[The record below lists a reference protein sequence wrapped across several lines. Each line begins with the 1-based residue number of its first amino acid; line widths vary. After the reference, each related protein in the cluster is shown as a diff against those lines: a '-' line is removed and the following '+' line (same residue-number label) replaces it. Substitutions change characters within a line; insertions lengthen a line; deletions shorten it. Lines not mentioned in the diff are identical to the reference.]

1 MDKFIPLWSI
11 VPMDSSFTQ
20 WAHLCQ
26 SRSRPIE
33 VHNGV
38 KKIEVA
44 VHKLCHLKIG
54 KSEFIFSHW
63 WTIQK

>member
-26 SRSRPIE
+26 SRSRPVE

-54 KSEFIFSHW
+54 
-63 WTIQK
+63 